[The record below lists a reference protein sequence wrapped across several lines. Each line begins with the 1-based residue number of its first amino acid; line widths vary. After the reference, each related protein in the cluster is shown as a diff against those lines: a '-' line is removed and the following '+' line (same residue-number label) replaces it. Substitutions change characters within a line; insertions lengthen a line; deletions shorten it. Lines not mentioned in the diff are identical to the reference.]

1 MRITGYRRE
10 FYCEDKHI
18 ITNTPESYKGD
29 ISSGDVTAMH
39 VNQICPS
46 IRISNVPQKNGKVKV
61 DIADQ
66 AELNMFLDDEDIT
79 PEFRENYI
87 KILRG
92 ELPSWKLFA
101 VELNPNGN
109 PCLNFINEDTGASEH
124 LFIERVPGLQMMF
137 ELDRVDGRT
146 DKYLLKIEHGS
157 CDGTSMVLTEYYNYG
172 RCEIIFDGTPICK
185 SNPADKQWEYIYVT
199 EILY

>member
-1 MRITGYRRE
+1 MRTMSYRSEMYRE
-10 FYCEDKHI
+10 DRHI

-29 ISSGDVTAMH
+29 VSSGDVIAMH

-46 IRISNVPQKNGKVKV
+46 IRISNVPQKDGEIKV
-61 DIADQ
+61 DMADQ
-66 AELNMFLDDEDIT
+66 AALNWTLKDDEIT

-109 PCLNFINEDTGASEH
+109 PCLNFINEDSGVDEH

-137 ELDRVDGRT
+137 EVDRADGYT
-146 DKYLLKIEHGS
+146 DKYLLGIEHGS
-157 CDGTSMVLTEYYNYG
+157 CDGTSMVLTEYYSHG
-172 RCEIIFDGTPICK
+172 RYEIVFDGVEFCK
-185 SNPADKQWEYIYVT
+185 SHPEDDWEYIYVT

>member
-46 IRISNVPQKNGKVKV
+46 IRISNVPQENGEIKV
-61 DIADQ
+61 DMADQ
-66 AELNMFLDDEDIT
+66 AALNWTLKDDEIT

-92 ELPSWKLFA
+92 ELPDWKLFA
-101 VELNPNGN
+101 VELHPGGN
-109 PCLNFINEDTGASEH
+109 PCLDFVNEDTGADEH
-124 LFIERVPGLQMMF
+124 LFIERVPGLQIMF
-137 ELDRVDGRT
+137 EMDRADGYT
-146 DKYLLKIEHGS
+146 DKYLLRITATD
-157 CDGTSMVLTEYYNYG
+157 DGETSMVLTEYYSHG
-172 RCEIIFDGTPICK
+172 RCEIVFDGVPLY
-185 SNPADKQWEYIYVT
+185 SHHSHDEEWEYIYVT